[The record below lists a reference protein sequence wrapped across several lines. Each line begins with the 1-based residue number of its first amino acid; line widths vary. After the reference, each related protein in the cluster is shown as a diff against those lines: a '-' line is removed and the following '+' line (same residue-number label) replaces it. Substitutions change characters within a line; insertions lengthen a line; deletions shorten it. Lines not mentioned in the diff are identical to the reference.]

1 MAGNKRTRSGQVK
14 QSGASQQPLADA
26 PVTESTPQ
34 CAQSQ
39 LPSNK
44 STEIPSLVQAKQ
56 ALEPPNAVK
65 FAQQAPSKP
74 RTHARKHAQRQ
85 KLPKLPSSRCSINP
99 AAPSSPLL
107 TKALSRCI
115 RVQAP
120 PYPPS
125 NPHSIRFL
133 PLTQNPLHNRH
144 HALCA
149 RLETYPQT
157 TF

>member
-14 QSGASQQPLADA
+14 PSGASQQPLADA
-26 PVTESTPQ
+26 PVTEPTTP
-34 CAQSQ
+34 CAQPQ
-39 LPSNK
+39 LPYNTT
-44 STEIPSLVQAKQ
+44 TEAPGLVQAKE
-56 ALEPPNAVK
+56 ALKPPNAVK
-65 FAQQAPSKP
+65 SAQQAPPQP

-85 KLPKLPSSRCSINP
+85 KLPKLPTSRCSLNP
-99 AAPSSPLL
+99 AAPYSPLL

-115 RVQAP
+115 RVQAS